1 MYTINLAKNRKYNL
15 ILTKGL
21 FRSILKLNFMKLN
34 FLKLKN
40 MKQKYKTKIQNEN
53 EDCKYGGNEQVL
65 RSSQKSCVLNSAGN
79 MV

>member
-1 MYTINLAKNRKYNL
+1 
-15 ILTKGL
+15 
-21 FRSILKLNFMKLN
+21 
-34 FLKLKN
+34 